1 MPYDSLKT
9 LTQDAD
15 ALIEAIRAFHVRCA
29 QDLAKAARTEAELR
43 REIAALKG
51 EKEPLVWPKL
61 ADDREQ
67 GISAL
72 NQLMARWGAC
82 ESAGWNFKI
91 SPIL

>member
-9 LTQDAD
+9 LAQDAD

-29 QDLAKAARTEAELR
+29 QDLAKAAQTEVELR

-61 ADDREQ
+61 DDY
-67 GISAL
+67 SAFAGEL
-72 NQLMARWGAC
+72 GKLVPAKLVNGKLV
-82 ESAGWNFKI
+82 SAN
-91 SPIL
+91 